1 MTATW
6 SWARMWQQIEAAEER
21 ALAEERFEVVCTCG
35 LEGPDDM
42 GNYDLIPDPKCPVH
56 EGGPDA

>member
-6 SWARMWQQIEAAEER
+6 SWARMWQQIEALEAEGER
-21 ALAEERFEVVCTCG
+21 WEAVCVCD
-35 LEGPDDM
+35 LEGPDSD
-42 GNYDLIPDPKCPVH
+42 GNYDLIPNPACPVH